1 MMKNK
6 MKIWLGW
13 LLVASTLLSA
23 CATSPDISRTLRF
36 RGKHVDDV
44 FPRVGYPDAS
54 LRCVKDNVI
63 RHVHIYNRRIV
74 ETRQGYVGT
83 DGDTNYYQNY
93 QVHVGDTQTYV
104 FTDAD
109 EIVTSIQDAT
119 GFGNL
124 AKELGCH
131 EYREDLKV
139 PSVEELSKR
148 KMQPRVWKAIAMNEK
163 DDQTIYVSR
172 QYKTENEAVADAL
185 QKCQRGSGSKCEV
198 WHRFSN
204 MCLGMAT
211 GMKNGKLTHFV
222 GITPSERMAN
232 DAGLVRC
239 VQRGGT
245 QCSQFKPAVCAVPCN
260 ILPGDKGNNQ
270 CMYDLP
276 LFGSYGHNGGK
287 VGSAEFTKF
296 PQ

>member
-6 MKIWLGW
+6 MKIYLAW
-13 LLVASTLLSA
+13 LLAACTLLSA

-54 LRCVKDNVI
+54 LRCVKDNVV

-83 DGDTNYYQNY
+83 DGHTDYYQNY
-93 QVHVGDTQTYV
+93 QVHVGNTQTYV

-124 AKELGCH
+124 AKEVGCH
-131 EYREDLKV
+131 EYREDLKA
-139 PSVEELSKR
+139 PSAEELSRR
-148 KMQPRVWKAIAMNEK
+148 KIQPRVWKAIAMNEK
-163 DDQTIYVSR
+163 DTNTIYVSR
-172 QYKTENEAVADAL
+172 QYKTENEAVTDAL

-204 MCLGMAT
+204 MCLGMST
-211 GMKNGKLTHFV
+211 GMKNGQLTHFI
-222 GITPSERMAN
+222 GISLKESLAN
-232 DAGLVRC
+232 EAALYRC
-239 VQRGGT
+239 AQRGGT
-245 QCSQFKPAVCAVPCN
+245 QCRQFKPAVCAVPCN
-260 ILPGDKGNNQ
+260 IMPGDRGNNQ
-270 CMYDLP
+270 CLYEPP
-276 LFGSYGHNGGK
+276 LIGSYGHHNGQIRP
-287 VGSAEFTKF
+287 AELTK
-296 PQ
+296 